1 MATAVYVA
9 VILAALLLV
18 VWFVSVYSSYQ
29 VDIRRA
35 RQRVRSA
42 SRVAD
47 TPCGPVEYAVAGEG
61 LPVLVVHGAGGGF
74 DQGMDIAAPLVGR
87 GFQLIAT
94 SRFGYL
100 RTPLPA
106 DASAAAQAD
115 AHACLLDA
123 LNIERAV
130 VVGASAGAPSA
141 MQFALRHPQRTMAL
155 ILLVPAAYTPRPGRV
170 PAVRIPRGLRFLF
183 DTVMRSDFLFWVLIR
198 YAPRTAMRS
207 ILGTPPEDM
216 EHANDEERAA
226 VWQILRHVLPVSRR
240 RHGLLNDAVVVSSLP
255 RYELERIAAPTL
267 IMSVED
273 DLYGTYEGARYSAD
287 HIPHARFVGY
297 ARGGHLS
304 VGHQRETA
312 AEIAAFLDGVR
323 LEPEGG
329 EKWPEVLREQA

>member
-1 MATAVYVA
+1 MATAVYAA
-9 VILAALLLV
+9 VILAAVLLALLLV
-18 VWFVSVYSSYQ
+18 PVYSRYQ
-29 VDIRRA
+29 TDIRKA
-35 RQRVRSA
+35 RQRVRSV
-42 SRVAD
+42 SRLAD
-47 TPCGPVEYAVAGEG
+47 TPCGPLEYALAGEG
-61 LPVLVVHGAGGGF
+61 VPVLVVHGAGGGF

-87 GFQLIAT
+87 GFQLIAV

-106 DASAAAQAD
+106 DASPAAQAD

-130 VVGASAGAPSA
+130 VVGASAGGPSA
-141 MQFALRHPQRTMAL
+141 MQFALRYPERTLAL
-155 ILLVPAAYTPRPGRV
+155 ILLVPATYTPRPTHT
-170 PAVRIPRGLRFLF
+170 PAVRIPPGLRVLF
-183 DTVMRSDFLFWVLIR
+183 DTVMRSDLLFWGLIR

-207 ILGTPPEDM
+207 ILGTPPEDV
-216 EHANDEERAA
+216 ERANDEERAA
-226 VWQILRHVLPVSRR
+226 VWQILGHVLPVSQR

-273 DLYGTYEGARYSAD
+273 DLYGTYEGSRYSAE

-297 ARGGHLS
+297 ASGGHLS

-312 AEIAAFLDGVR
+312 AEIAAFLEGLR
-323 LEPEGG
+323 HEWQGG
-329 EKWPEVLREQA
+329 EEWPEARRERA